1 MTKTFIG
8 NAPAYAHMENYVKTD
23 HPGPLI
29 LSGKSGLGKRKA
41 ALSLAAFLLK
51 CPEDELS
58 RNRDFLQI
66 DKGKETVRVEDVLN
80 LLDQSSVTA
89 LGAVKVFLICHAEK
103 INAQAQNKLLKLL
116 EDRNRSNIVIF
127 ICERDALLATIKSRC
142 LTIEFSPLQDSE
154 MEEYLNSHGIEDDRD
169 FISNLCDNCP
179 YRLEDALAVY
189 PALKETYSK
198 ILSARRREDLLSVF
212 HLVKE
217 KDSEEFYSAHAEH
230 YMMALQ
236 MLQYLFY
243 SLLLIQLNDVPV
255 EVSGAFAGLAALYC
269 IPETH
274 RICTAVA
281 DHQRQWLSGGY
292 TKNDFFDLVRV
303 MIQNR

>member
-8 NAPAYAHMENYVKTD
+8 NATAYAHMENYVKMN

-29 LSGKSGLGKRKA
+29 LYGKSGLGKRKA

-51 CPEDELS
+51 CPEDELL
-58 RNRDFLQI
+58 RNRDFLLV
-66 DKGKETVRVEDVLN
+66 DKGKETVKVEEILN
-80 LLDQSSVTA
+80 LLDQSSVAA
-89 LGAVKVFLICHAEK
+89 LGTAKVYLICHAEK

-142 LTIEFSPLQDSE
+142 LTIEFSPLEDNE
-154 MEEYLNSHGIEDDRD
+154 MEEYLNSHGIEDDRN

-179 YRLEDALAVY
+179 YRLEDALEVY
-189 PALKETYSK
+189 PALKEAYSK
-198 ILSARRREDLLSVF
+198 ILSIRHRGDLLSVF

-217 KDSEEFYSAHAEH
+217 KDSEEFYSVHSEH

-243 SLLLIQLNDVPV
+243 SLLLVQLNNVPDA
-255 EVSGAFAGLAALYC
+255 VSGTFASLATLYF

-274 RICTAVA
+274 RICTAIA
-281 DHQRQWLSGGY
+281 EHQRLWLSGGY